1 LQALSQDLDLTL
13 AHPAAYACQALL
25 HMPNDEKLWQS
36 ILRRSLKVSGGIL
49 DLAQAV
55 RTCDPKSLLSMFE
68 RFNEAFGGL
77 DKAISLAKEM
87 VAQTKILYGGGKSFF
102 ESVREG
108 FDFKPKR
115 PWYAALRYTALLIQ
129 SGQLVELK
137 AFVRQAP
144 VETRTHKHFLLA
156 LSQQLERLVRTAH
169 DPEVQQGAL
178 AFLTELLQNS
188 VQGNKNRQ
196 VKEILTVA
204 LRI

>member
-1 LQALSQDLDLTL
+1 MQALSQDLDLTL

-25 HMPNDEKLWQS
+25 HVPNDEKLWQS
-36 ILRRSLKVSGGIL
+36 ILRRGLSVSGGIL
-49 DLAQAV
+49 DLANAV
-55 RTCDPKSLLSMFE
+55 RTFDPQKLLAMFE
-68 RFNEAFGGL
+68 RFNEAFEGL
-77 DKAISLAKEM
+77 EKGISTAKEM
-87 VAQTKILYGGGKSFF
+87 YEQTKTLFDGGKSFF
-102 ESVREG
+102 DSVREG
-108 FDFKPKR
+108 LDFTPKR
-115 PWYAALRYTALLIQ
+115 PWYTALRHTALLIQ